1 MWYLKTQRFDY
12 FYAIENFTL
21 KLNSFCLISDILI
34 GKDQIETYS
43 GFSIDIY
50 APLLVPFGKGL
61 SQVPHV
67 IDDLRKV
74 YGLFMRDWIK
84 G

>member
-34 GKDQIETYS
+34 GKDHIETYS
-43 GFSIDIY
+43 GFSIYMPTAHI
-50 APLLVPFGKGL
+50 FGK
-61 SQVPHV
+61 VN
-67 IDDLRKV
+67 DL
-74 YGLFMRDWIK
+74 GEN
-84 G
+84 